1 MGNPKH
7 RFHLKS
13 FLFDRPALPAP
24 GVWPL
29 LLLTFRLKSSA
40 QLLKSDSEEESD
52 NEQAIWS
59 TTYQIKKHLKFVKIL
74 SFLNSLLILSKVN
87 WTWIMMRISLIFI
100 KWSSHVQKLK
110 NFLFCLSIKQ
120 WVTIIYWNQF
130 NRY

>member
-1 MGNPKH
+1 MNVIRTFFWTPLTPPLILDQALVGLNLSLQTKFQSVTKVGKNVGNPKH

-52 NEQAIWS
+52 NEHAIWS
-59 TTYQIKKHLKFVKIL
+59 TTYQIKKAF
-74 SFLNSLLILSKVN
+74 
-87 WTWIMMRISLIFI
+87 
-100 KWSSHVQKLK
+100 
-110 NFLFCLSIKQ
+110 
-120 WVTIIYWNQF
+120 
-130 NRY
+130 